1 MLAVFAPLKRDRL
14 CLFGFKNKRWILYSY
29 KIPTVR
35 KKETLISDPSASNL
49 EALEKLKNKIN
60 MTLISITLLKAQLSD
75 QEQLGMNRARK
86 AINIF

>member
-1 MLAVFAPLKRDRL
+1 MLAVFAPLKTDRL
-14 CLFGFKNKRWILYSY
+14 CLFGFKNKRWRLHSY

-49 EALEKLKNKIN
+49 EALEKLENKYDSHFDYIA
-60 MTLISITLLKAQLSD
+60 TGAIVR

-86 AINIF
+86 TINIF